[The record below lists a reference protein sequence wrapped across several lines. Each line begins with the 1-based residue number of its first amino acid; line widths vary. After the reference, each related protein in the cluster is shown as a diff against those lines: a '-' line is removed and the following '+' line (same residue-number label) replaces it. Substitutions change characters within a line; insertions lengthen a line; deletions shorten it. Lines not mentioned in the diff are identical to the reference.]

1 LAELKRWPDEV
12 QSAPMNTP
20 SDDGLVRAIGAR
32 QLTASIINVTI
43 GAGIFVL
50 PAAAAAGLGAAAPMA
65 YIVCAV
71 LMALIVCCVAA
82 AGSRVSLT
90 GGLYAYVEV
99 AFGPLIGFLAG
110 VLYFL
115 MATFA
120 VASVASAFAG
130 SVGVLLPV
138 ATTPVGRTVLIGAL
152 FAGLAAVNVRGV
164 KPGVRLV
171 EVMTIAKL
179 LPLLVLVGVGIWFVH
194 PEYLRWAGMPASSA
208 VGETAIVLIFAF
220 VGLEI
225 ALVPSGEVRDPTR
238 TVPRAL
244 FSALAITTTL
254 YLLIQTVAQGL
265 LGPSIA
271 TFSAAPLAE
280 AAGRV
285 LGGGGRLLVLAGAA
299 ISMFGYVSGDM
310 LGSPRALFAFARDGI
325 LPAAVA
331 RIHPRFHTPYIAIVL
346 YACIVA
352 TVAASSSFTRLA
364 VLANVA
370 ALTLYLMCVA
380 GAYELQRRDVRSGG
394 TPFAVPAGPVIPL
407 LAAGVIVWML
417 SHATRREFAVEGV
430 VLVAATLVYLAR
442 KRGAVR
448 SAQRDP
454 SVSTA
459 GHT

>member
-1 LAELKRWPDEV
+1 MV
-12 QSAPMNTP
+12 TP
-20 SDDGLVRAIGAR
+20 SEAGLVRAIGAR

-50 PAAAAAGLGAAAPMA
+50 PAVAAARLGAAAPMA

-99 AFGPLIGFLAG
+99 AFGPFVGFLAG

-130 SVGVLLPV
+130 SVGVLWAA
-138 ATTPVGRTVLIGAL
+138 ATTPAGRTILIAAL

-171 EVMTIAKL
+171 EVVTIAKL
-179 LPLLVLVGVGIWFVH
+179 LPLLVLVAVGIWFLN
-194 PEYLRWAGMPASSA
+194 PEHLRWPAMPAASA

-225 ALVPSGEVRDPTR
+225 ALVPSGEVREPTR

-254 YLLIQTVAQGL
+254 YLLIQMVAQGL
-265 LGPSIA
+265 LGPSISTYA
-271 TFSAAPLAE
+271 AAPLAE

-285 LGGGGRLLVLAGAA
+285 LGSGGRLLVLAGAA

-310 LGSPRALFAFARDGI
+310 LGSPRALFAFARDGV
-325 LPAAVA
+325 LPEAVA
-331 RIHPRFHTPYIAIVL
+331 RIHPRFHTPYIAIML
-346 YACIVA
+346 YAGIVA
-352 TVAASSSFTRLA
+352 TVAASSSFTQLA
-364 VLANVA
+364 ILANVA

-380 GAYELQRRDVRSGG
+380 GSYELQRRGVRAGG
-394 TPFAVPAGPVIPL
+394 TPFAVPAGPMIPA

-417 SHATRREFAVEGV
+417 SHATRREFAVEGL
-430 VLVAATLVYLAR
+430 VLTAASVIYLIR
-442 KRGAVR
+442 KRGVVR

-454 SVSTA
+454 TVPTA